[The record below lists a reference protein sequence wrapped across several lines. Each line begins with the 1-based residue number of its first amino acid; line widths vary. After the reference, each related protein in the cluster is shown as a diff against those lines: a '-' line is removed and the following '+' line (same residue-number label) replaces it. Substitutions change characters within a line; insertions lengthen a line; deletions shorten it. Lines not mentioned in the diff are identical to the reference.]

1 MRRWIANIILGL
13 GIVAAL
19 VAAGFWMHFIWSF
32 EWGRFGSRSWGLWF
46 FFAFV
51 FGTGLVAVPVFLIFG
66 LVASFIHPDS

>member
-1 MRRWIANIILGL
+1 MRGWIANIIIGL
-13 GIVAAL
+13 GVVAAL

-51 FGTGLVAVPVFLIFG
+51 MGSGLIVFSGIFIFMWISSLIER
-66 LVASFIHPDS
+66 